1 MPNFYII
8 SASGTTQRQMLETV
22 LEELNKKGYTEG
34 TRQEGGEWSEIIS
47 DSLSG
52 GLFDDKRYILVE
64 SATLLGEL
72 PEKYEKFVSTS
83 PDESVAIILVY
94 GDDAKATHTKFFS
107 KEILKSCNISKPA
120 PFPVWANERVVW
132 VLNRSRELGIN
143 MARDGAQAIVDSL
156 DSPEE
161 IAAVLQNFRGFDKPI
176 TQQLVSDLVL
186 DDGSKNSLR
195 LIDSL
200 CMGQVTTCMKAF
212 HALAKDDS
220 QATMIQT
227 LAMLENRLR
236 LCLLAKEPDNQVYA
250 RAVEAKK
257 NYAWKMARACAAK
270 YSAQSILKYLSR
282 IIAISVTE
290 KSGTGGGWQGFE
302 LATAEFLAGK

>member
-1 MPNFYII
+1 MPNFYVI
-8 SASGTTQRQMLETV
+8 SAGGTTQRQMLETV
-22 LEELNKKGYTEG
+22 LDELSKKGYTEG

-64 SATLLGEL
+64 NAALLGTM
-72 PEKYEKFVSTS
+72 PEKYGKFVSTS

-94 GDDAKATHTKFFS
+94 GDDAKATHTKFLS

-120 PFPVWANERVVW
+120 PFPIWANERVAW

-156 DSPEE
+156 DTPEE
-161 IAAVLQNFRGFDKPI
+161 IAAVLQNFRGFDKQV

-200 CMGQVTTCMKAF
+200 CTRQVSTCMKAF
-212 HALAKDDS
+212 HALAKDGASD
-220 QATMIQT
+220 TLIKT
-227 LAMLENRLR
+227 LASVENRLR
-236 LCLLAKEPDNQVYA
+236 LCLFAKEADNQIYA

-257 NYAWKMARACAAK
+257 SYAWKMARACAAK
-270 YSAQSILKYLSR
+270 YSQISILKYLAR
-282 IIAISVTE
+282 IIALSITE
-290 KSGTGGGWQGFE
+290 KSGTGGGWQAFE
-302 LATAEFLAGK
+302 LSTAEFLSSH